1 MKNASI
7 LIVDDEVEILDALKQ
22 LLESEGYSNVI
33 TESRSVK
40 VPNIIE
46 QKKIDL
52 ILLDISMPEMDGL
65 SLLEIITQTDPNI
78 PVIVVTAVDLYKF
91 AFNAIKLGAY
101 DYFVKPIDV
110 DKLLVTIR
118 RALERRVFL
127 LERDPLR
134 AISERPVKRD
144 LYDDIIAKSPA
155 MSKVFNLIEI
165 FSPTVET
172 ILIIGETGTGKDLV
186 SRKIHQLSPRKEKPF
201 VEVNLASI
209 TPSLFESEL
218 FGYMKGA
225 FTGASNDRI
234 GFFEQAN
241 GGTIF
246 LDEIGELP
254 KELQGKL
261 LRVIQYGEIYRVGGS
276 KPIKLDIR
284 IIAATNR
291 DLYDAINAKEFRT
304 DLFYRLTR
312 GFIQLPPL
320 RERGEDIILLA
331 EHFLNVG
338 NNLYKKYL
346 KGFSPEV
353 IEALQNYSFPGNVRE
368 LENMILNSVAQSKNQ
383 TRISNIDLLD
393 GGKSLASNS
402 TVAEFQ
408 TYTIEEVVNSH
419 ILNVLNSVEGKVQKA
434 ASLLGISER
443 TLQRKLANI
452 NKLK

>member
-1 MKNASI
+1 MNIASI
-7 LIVDDEVEILDALKQ
+7 LIVDDEPEILTALKQ
-22 LLESEGYSNVI
+22 LLETEGYSNI
-33 TESRSVK
+33 TTESHSVN
-40 VPNIIE
+40 VPKLIN
-46 QKKIDL
+46 QKKFDL
-52 ILLDISMPEMDGL
+52 ILLDISMPELDGL
-65 SLLEIITQTDPNI
+65 TLLELIIQTHPGI
-78 PVIVVTAVDLYKF
+78 PIIIVTAVDLYNY

-118 RALERRVFL
+118 RALERRVLL
-127 LERDPLR
+127 LERDSLR
-134 AISERPVKRD
+134 ATDEEPVRKSPF
-144 LYDDIIAKSPA
+144 DDIISSSP
-155 MSKVFNLIEI
+155 MMNKVFDLIEI

-186 SRKIHQLSPRKEKPF
+186 ARKIHQLSPRNNKPF

-225 FTGASNDRI
+225 FTGAAADRI

-261 LRVIQYGEIYRVGGS
+261 LRAIQYGEIYRVGAS

-291 DLYDAINAKEFRT
+291 NLHDAVNKNEFRT

-320 RERGEDIILLA
+320 RKRGEDITLLA
-331 EHFLNVG
+331 IYFLKIG
-338 NNLYKKYL
+338 NKLYNKSL
-346 KGFSPEV
+346 EGFSDNV
-353 IEALQNYSFPGNVRE
+353 ITQLKNYSFPGNVRE
-368 LENMILNSVAQSKNQ
+368 LENMILNAVAQSKNEKF
-383 TRISNIDLLD
+383 ISNIELLKGEISEQTD
-393 GGKSLASNS
+393 NSFRAEVLSLK
-402 TVAEFQ
+402 E
-408 TYTIEEVVNSH
+408 IEENH
-419 ILNVLNSVEGKVQKA
+419 IAAVLEMVDGKVQKA
-434 ASLLGISER
+434 ASILKISER
-443 TLQRKLANI
+443 TLQRKI
-452 NKLK
+452 HSIKKKK